1 MAGDTK
7 TRAERALLALLNDA
21 FGHQRD
27 LSPRVL
33 ASVRAWQRTDR
44 TYEIVQRIA
53 RRVGPNDLT
62 PPQARVASTMRS
74 HLDTAIASGS
84 TPFALVV
91 YRGLR
96 DLRRTFGFSHPR
108 AAVGRRI
115 RLRGY
120 TATTVSEPVAVD
132 EFYGSHGALLEVVV
146 PADTPALWVAAS
158 GDPTLRRQGELL
170 LEDGI
175 HLHAYSLCYRR
186 SIPVLSGKVTTDD

>member
-1 MAGDTK
+1 MAGDTT
-7 TRAERALLALLNDA
+7 TRAIRDLLDLLDNA
-21 FGHQRD
+21 FEHQRH

-44 TYEIVQRIA
+44 TYELVQRMA
-53 RRVGPNDLT
+53 RRIGPYDLT
-62 PPQARVASTMRS
+62 PAQERLASTMRS

-91 YRGLR
+91 YRGVR
-96 DLRRTFGFSHPR
+96 DLRRTVGFSHPQ

-120 TATTVSEPVAVD
+120 TATTVSESVAVE
-132 EFYGSHGALLEVVV
+132 EFSGIRGALLEVVV
-146 PADTPALWVAAS
+146 PARTPALWVAAT

-170 LEDGI
+170 LKDGV
-175 HLHAYSLCYRR
+175 HLHAYSLGRYR
-186 SIPVLSGKVTTDD
+186 SVPLLSGKVTTDD